1 MAIVSG
7 FTAIDHGV
15 IAPDASAHAP
25 LSLTIKRWHSCAALA
40 QGLPMKARTW
50 FINPSVANELLNSVP
65 EGGNRTLAAS
75 AKALCQNCKSGH
87 SSRST
92 SKPPC
97 CAVRQGPLCAG
108 SSQCIVAN
116 CSCPLGRD
124 RPRLSRGGASYL
136 QFNHLRF
143 DASVGVNSR
152 FFASRSDLH
161 HHIHTVGSLPEVAI
175 ERISGVPSL
184 HFRQRKPPSRHPMRC

>member
-1 MAIVSG
+1 MTSPSRVQENAE
-7 FTAIDHGV
+7 
-15 IAPDASAHAP
+15 
-25 LSLTIKRWHSCAALA
+25 HSS
-40 QGLPMKARTW
+40 R
-50 FINPSVANELLNSVP
+50 
-65 EGGNRTLAAS
+65 EGGNRNLAAS

-87 SSRST
+87 SSGST

-108 SSQCIVAN
+108 SSQCIVAS

-124 RPRLSRGGASYL
+124 RPRLSRGGASDL

-143 DASVGVNSR
+143 NPSVGVNSR
-152 FFASRSDLH
+152 FFASRSGLH

-175 ERISGVPSL
+175 EQISGRSL
-184 HFRQRKPPSRHPMRC
+184 GSILSAKTGFPPPDAMLSCNVRKWI